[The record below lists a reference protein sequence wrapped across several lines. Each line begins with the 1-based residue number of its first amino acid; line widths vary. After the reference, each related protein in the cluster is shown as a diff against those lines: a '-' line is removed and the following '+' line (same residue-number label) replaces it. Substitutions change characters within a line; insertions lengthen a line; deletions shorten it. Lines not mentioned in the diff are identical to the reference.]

1 MFTIN
6 LAARIRE
13 RGIVVNAADPGVVS
27 TNIITMHMWFDP
39 LTDIF
44 FRPFIRTPKQ
54 GAATAIHLLL
64 DEDAGSVRYVEC
76 ELPSQAAFREI
87 YRSCADA
94 GAVEQDGKDCGE
106 MVVTKKE
113 RVLRPALF
121 VFMLC

>member
-64 DEDAGSVRYVEC
+64 DEDAGKRTGTLNVNCHPKRLSGKYTGHVQMQELWNRTEKIVEKW
-76 ELPSQAAFREI
+76 L
-87 YRSCADA
+87 
-94 GAVEQDGKDCGE
+94 
-106 MVVTKKE
+106 
-113 RVLRPALF
+113 
-121 VFMLC
+121 

>member
-1 MFTIN
+1 MALTLFTIN

-64 DEDAGSVRYVEC
+64 DEDAGKRTGTLNVNCHSKRLSGKYTGHVQMQELWNRTEKIVEKW
-76 ELPSQAAFREI
+76 L
-87 YRSCADA
+87 
-94 GAVEQDGKDCGE
+94 
-106 MVVTKKE
+106 
-113 RVLRPALF
+113 
-121 VFMLC
+121 